1 MEENI
6 NIKICEI
13 NWGKEQIIIITKNI
27 NIIFHLK
34 KKKDKVNRCTE
45 YKL

>member
-13 NWGKEQIIIITKNI
+13 NWGKEKIIIITKYI

-34 KKKDKVNRCTE
+34 KKKIK
-45 YKL
+45 